1 MSNTRIAPAFFLLTY
16 LVIGVGMLVV
26 GSYIAIPVE
35 PVPFTL
41 QTYALLLIIFLM
53 PPRISIMV
61 VALYLLLGILGLPVF
76 SPGKSGWKTIA
87 GVTGGYLWG
96 FLTLTILFAYLKR
109 PFLRLWRLLYLAV
122 LGHGIILLCG
132 VLQFTVQRN
141 LLLALS
147 KGFYPFIVPALLK
160 SFLVAL
166 TVWLVRRL
174 SPSTI
179 LARRSR
185 D

>member
-1 MSNTRIAPAFFLLTY
+1 
-16 LVIGVGMLVV
+16 MLVV
-26 GSYIAIPVE
+26 GSYIALPIE
-35 PVPFTL
+35 PIPFTL

-53 PPRISIMV
+53 PPWVSIIV

-76 SPGKSGWKTIA
+76 SPGKSGWKTIE
-87 GVTGGYLWG
+87 GITGGYLWG
-96 FLTLTILFAYLKR
+96 FLALSIVFVYLKR
-109 PFLRLWRLLYLAV
+109 PVVRLWRLFYLAV
-122 LGHGIILLCG
+122 IGHGIILLCG

-141 LLLALS
+141 LLLALD

-166 TVWLVRRL
+166 TVWLVRRF
-174 SPSTI
+174 SPSAI
-179 LARRSR
+179 LARKSR